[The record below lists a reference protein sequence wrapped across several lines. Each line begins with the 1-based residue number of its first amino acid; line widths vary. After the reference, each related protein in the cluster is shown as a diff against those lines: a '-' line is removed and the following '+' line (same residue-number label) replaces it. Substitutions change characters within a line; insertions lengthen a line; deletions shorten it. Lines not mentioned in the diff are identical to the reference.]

1 MKSKK
6 KFRRIIDVI
15 VAVLL
20 AFSLTFGYGIPSYA
34 ASGTKSIYVI
44 SSITVKRTVTSTK
57 KTQTYKYKYK
67 YNKNGL
73 LKGVNMSTTDKSD
86 GSVYYSKYTYKGK
99 KLKTAFIQQG
109 DGAPESYKYTWKS
122 GKITKAVEKYNGG
135 NYSYSYKDGKIIK
148 LTNGKLYSI
157 NYSYDSK
164 KRLISSGSNESYEYD
179 SKGNMSQKKN
189 YSQITTFKTTKK
201 SGRITKI
208 KSDARYA
215 QSTITI
221 KYKKVKVP
229 SGYKSTV
236 EKQRKFIVF
245 TQGYGVSTSSMPL
258 GSL

>member
-1 MKSKK
+1 M
-6 KFRRIIDVI
+6 
-15 VAVLL
+15 
-20 AFSLTFGYGIPSYA
+20 
-34 ASGTKSIYVI
+34 
-44 SSITVKRTVTSTK
+44 
-57 KTQTYKYKYK
+57 
-67 YNKNGL
+67 
-73 LKGVNMSTTDKSD
+73 
-86 GSVYYSKYTYKGK
+86 
-99 KLKTAFIQQG
+99 
-109 DGAPESYKYTWKS
+109 
-122 GKITKAVEKYNGG
+122 
-135 NYSYSYKDGKIIK
+135 
-148 LTNGKLYSI
+148 GKLYSI